1 MTAGRTNSSAA
12 IRRCVAT
19 VLVTMH
25 AAPDGGQMH
34 TSSHERPHD
43 CLRFPS
49 VRDPEWVE
57 ARFGH
62 I

>member
-1 MTAGRTNSSAA
+1 MGEASHSQ
-12 IRRCVAT
+12 
-19 VLVTMH
+19 
-25 AAPDGGQMH
+25 P
-34 TSSHERPHD
+34 TSHVQPYD
-43 CLRFPS
+43 CLRFPA